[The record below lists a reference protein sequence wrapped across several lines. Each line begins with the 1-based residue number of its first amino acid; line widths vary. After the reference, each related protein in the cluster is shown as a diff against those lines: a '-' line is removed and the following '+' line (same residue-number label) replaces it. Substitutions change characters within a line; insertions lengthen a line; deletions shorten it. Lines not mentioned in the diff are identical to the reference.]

1 MAPSD
6 PTQQQPSGSASAKR
20 KRVPSGKAARRRGTV
35 VAAASKDE
43 ERQQVRSRVDEV
55 LASPL
60 SAFALFA
67 FAQRAAV
74 KRGKPSITV
83 RELVKTVG
91 ERWLLLSEE
100 EQRGYHDMARTGA
113 AMGPMVAF
121 GADLSPQG
129 TPLVATPESKA
140 ETPRSAESPR
150 GQQQRDEGAT
160 GRGAVDVISDVEACK
175 EMLL

>member
-129 TPLVATPESKA
+129 TPLVATPENKA
-140 ETPRSAESPR
+140 ETPRGAER

-160 GRGAVDVISDVEACK
+160 GRGAVGVISDVEACK